1 MNPLAADKQFFDALM
16 AADAAAL
23 DGILTDDF
31 ILIDVMSGSEIM
43 KPAFLAA
50 VTSGQVKFD
59 TIEPAENRVRVYQ
72 TTAIITGRTRMEGR
86 LGDTPFAASSR
97 YTHVFVEEQGE
108 WRMASAQGTSI
119 AAAGKPA

>member
-1 MNPLAADKQFFDALM
+1 
-16 AADAAAL
+16 
-23 DGILTDDF
+23 
-31 ILIDVMSGSEIM
+31 
-43 KPAFLAA
+43 
-50 VTSGQVKFD
+50 
-59 TIEPAENRVRVYQ
+59 
-72 TTAIITGRTRMEGR
+72 MEGR